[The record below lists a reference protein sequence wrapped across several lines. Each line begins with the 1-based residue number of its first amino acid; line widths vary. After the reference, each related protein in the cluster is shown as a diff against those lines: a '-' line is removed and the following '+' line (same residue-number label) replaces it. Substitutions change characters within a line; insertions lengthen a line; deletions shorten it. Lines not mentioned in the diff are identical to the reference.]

1 MVSDSS
7 NLKQKLS
14 EINSVI
20 SKMLDKNYEYFDDL
34 LNISSQEYLG
44 WVDPQKLITHYLEF
58 SNVYEK
64 YKLIPFRKLIVIGM
78 GGSSLG
84 AKVLVDNLS
93 RDKKIEVCF
102 VENYHPGY
110 LQKLHDFTLDS
121 DVMFLV
127 CSKSGT
133 TLETLMIFQ
142 YFYHHVEINNMFDSP
157 GDAFIAITDKGSQLE
172 EIAISKK
179 FSDVVY
185 GMKEIG
191 GRYSV
196 LSSFGMF
203 PALMSGVSSDDL
215 LSSLRNQIEKFSELE
230 YLNQCEEIAQ
240 FILKGLLTGKNKM
253 LISIDPEFVGFSEWI
268 QQLIAESLG
277 KNNKGIIPII
287 INNNDQHMN
296 RNDLLFSLKKGSE
309 FSFETI
315 TSSTQQILNVSIS
328 DSSDLIPQLFVW
340 ELVVS
345 SLGAIMEVNPFD
357 QPDVQSSKNE
367 TNYLIHSKQQIDI
380 LEQTISFDG
389 LINCFQD
396 LDKNNYVGF
405 LYFADPSTQ
414 IVNLMNLFGE
424 ILAFKFQL
432 PVIQALG
439 PNYLHSLGQL
449 FKGGPDIGTFIQFVS
464 NDLEFDITV
473 PSQDFSF
480 YDLMNSQ
487 IQGDF
492 KILDSIGRKPIV
504 IHLGD
509 EPEKKLQE
517 FINKAK
523 LI

>member
-1 MVSDSS
+1 M
-7 NLKQKLS
+7 
-14 EINSVI
+14 
-20 SKMLDKNYEYFDDL
+20 
-34 LNISSQEYLG
+34 
-44 WVDPQKLITHYLEF
+44 
-58 SNVYEK
+58 
-64 YKLIPFRKLIVIGM
+64 
-78 GGSSLG
+78 
-84 AKVLVDNLS
+84 
-93 RDKKIEVCF
+93 
-102 VENYHPGY
+102 
-110 LQKLHDFTLDS
+110 
-121 DVMFLV
+121 
-127 CSKSGT
+127 
-133 TLETLMIFQ
+133 
-142 YFYHHVEINNMFDSP
+142 
-157 GDAFIAITDKGSQLE
+157 ITDKGSQLE

-268 QQLIAESLG
+268 QQLIAESLD